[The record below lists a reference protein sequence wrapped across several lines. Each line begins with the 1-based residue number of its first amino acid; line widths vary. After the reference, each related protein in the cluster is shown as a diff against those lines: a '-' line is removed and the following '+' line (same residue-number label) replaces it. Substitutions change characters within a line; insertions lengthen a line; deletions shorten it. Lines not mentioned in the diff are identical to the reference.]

1 MLMNLSTKN
10 GFIREESEEG
20 DSKTKKADGTYSSS
34 ISNIDYR
41 LYLTPYLSERVQFQ
55 FSEYSMF

>member
-20 DSKTKKADGTYSSS
+20 DSKTKKADGT
-34 ISNIDYR
+34 
-41 LYLTPYLSERVQFQ
+41 
-55 FSEYSMF
+55 